1 MKKWISD
8 QACTGCGACEN
19 ICTAGALH
27 LAETQHGFLRPQIDS
42 DICID
47 CGRCAAVCPV
57 RQKLE
62 EDTHPVSRGADAKAC
77 YAGWAADEECR
88 ATGSSGS
95 VFAVLATKTLEEGGC
110 VAGAAYRDD
119 FSGVCHVL
127 VQTPEALEALKRSKY
142 VQSETGS
149 VFRQVGEQLD
159 MGRQVLFAGA
169 PCQVAGLYA
178 YLGEQAENPL
188 LTTMDF
194 ICHGVNSPMAYRAWL
209 KELAQEHGSAVTA
222 LSFRDKQPQGWRS
235 FHVSVGFKNGDVYS
249 EKSLDDPFMQAFL
262 LHDLMVRPS
271 CTECLYKGLDRMA
284 DLTLADFWGA
294 EGPLNDPKGVS
305 MIITHTEKGQAL
317 LNSVADR
324 LVLNEQPLLAAGKG
338 NPSLF
343 NAVQPSSHAEMFLS
357 QLEAGIPFREAFGS
371 VVKAKDEA
379 LPLLSVLIPCGEKDA
394 APQPLVEALSGQL
407 YGSMQIVLA
416 DGTADGRYQ
425 PKEEE
430 AGVEYI
436 AAPGAE
442 MLELVAKGM
451 DRCNGEYIHICD
463 TKTLPAMPKTYQQAV
478 AQLKQHQADAG
489 CFGWLDEYSRNP
501 AKNGYCGAGDGY
513 LLMDA
518 VLDGNDTA
526 GDRTYGG
533 WLFNKLF
540 SRSALEAAYPEK
552 DFFREPLADL
562 GVHAFW
568 VRLAEQCQ
576 TVCFQA
582 TPLFHHLEVPSMVGN
597 TIPDPDALFDAEARW
612 LRRIEETK
620 PALFDKAAQTCFA
633 YELALLAQANNR
645 GWVKLSQKLYQHI
658 SSYYAQ
664 LIDRRSLLEAL
675 IATTPDKRSN
685 DQQLASLR
693 HSKVSLTAAKTRL
706 EKENSRLRI
715 RNEKLA
721 DRQVWIEGKNQT
733 LDNRNKRLEERQAW
747 MQSKNEALDKR
758 NKRLEERQ
766 AWIQSKNEALDKR
779 NQRLVERQEWIQGKN
794 DTLTE
799 KCAALE
805 KERNELLAI
814 REKLELEKTT
824 LQLKQDMLLEEQRL
838 DREQIAQYEEILS
851 KGLVRTAAK
860 LHGMGN
866 LLPATG
872 NGEPADDD
880 E

>member
-27 LAETQHGFLRPQIDS
+27 LAETEHGFLRPQIDS
-42 DICID
+42 GLCID
-47 CGRCAAVCPV
+47 CGRCASVCPV

-62 EDTHPVSRGADAKAC
+62 EDTHPVMRGAETKVC
-77 YAGWAADEECR
+77 YAGWAADEDSR
-88 ATGSSGS
+88 ATGSSGG
-95 VFAVLATKTLEEGGC
+95 VFAVLASKTLEEGGC
-110 VAGAAYRDD
+110 VVGAAYRDD
-119 FSGVCHVL
+119 FSGVHHVM

-159 MGRQVLFAGA
+159 KGQRVLFAGT

-209 KELAQEHGSAVTA
+209 KEMAQEHGSAVNS

-235 FHVSVGFKNGDVYS
+235 YHVSVGFENGDVYS

-262 LHDLMVRPS
+262 LHELMVRPS

-294 EGPLNDPKGVS
+294 EGLLNDPKGTS
-305 MIITHTEKGQAL
+305 LIIAHTEKGQAL

-343 NAVQPSSHAEMFLS
+343 NPVQPNPCAEAFLS
-357 QLEAGIPFREAFGS
+357 QLEEGIPFREALGS
-371 VVKAKDEA
+371 AVRAKDEA
-379 LPLLSVLIPCGEKDA
+379 LPLISIVIPCSEKA
-394 APQPLVEALSGQL
+394 AEPQSLLEALSRQL
-407 YGSMQIVLA
+407 YGSIQIVLA

-425 PKEEE
+425 PLAEET
-430 AGVEYI
+430 GVEYI

-442 MLELVAKGM
+442 MLELAAKGIE
-451 DRCNGEYIHICD
+451 RCNGEYIHICD
-463 TKTLPAMPKTYQQAV
+463 TKTMPATPKTYQQVV

-518 VLDGNDTA
+518 VLESSDTA

-568 VRLAEQCQ
+568 VQLAEQCQ
-576 TVCFQA
+576 KVCLQA
-582 TPLFHHLEVPSMVGN
+582 MPLFHHLASPSPVGDI
-597 TIPDPDALFDAEARW
+597 TPDPDDLFEAEAQW
-612 LRRIEETK
+612 LRQIEETK
-620 PALFDKAAQTCFA
+620 PALFDKAARTCFT

-675 IATTPDKRSN
+675 IATTPDKRST

-693 HSKVSLTAAKTRL
+693 HSKVSLTAVKTRL
-706 EKENSRLRI
+706 EKENSRLRT

-721 DRQVWIEGKNQT
+721 DRQ
-733 LDNRNKRLEERQAW
+733 
-747 MQSKNEALDKR
+747 
-758 NKRLEERQ
+758 
-766 AWIQSKNEALDKR
+766 AWIQSKNDALDKR

-872 NGEPADDD
+872 NGEPDDD
-880 E
+880 EE